1 MNRVP
6 IVALASGTGTIFQAL
21 LDAAFETDYP
31 ADIVALL
38 TDKPGSGVARR
49 ARGAGVPVHV
59 VDPNQFADRAA
70 WDQALTAAAATY
82 SPEWLISVGFMRLLG
97 PEFLAA
103 FPDRV
108 LNTHP
113 SLLPAFPGKQAVAD
127 ALAYGVTVTGC
138 TLHVVDAGVDTGPVV
153 AQRVVEVQPHDTAAI
168 LHDRIK
174 TVERQLVVEVLD
186 RVATNG
192 LVITGRKAQI
202 P

>member
-6 IVALASGTGTIFQAL
+6 VVALASGTGTIFQAL

-38 TDKPGSGVARR
+38 TDKPGSGAARR

-59 VDPNQFADRAA
+59 VDPTQFDDRGA
-70 WDQALTAAAATY
+70 WDEALTAAAQGY
-82 SPEWLISVGFMRLLG
+82 SPEWLISVGFMRILG
-97 PEFLAA
+97 PTFLGA
-103 FPDRV
+103 FPQRI

-113 SLLPAFPGKQAVAD
+113 SLLPSFPGRQAVAD

-138 TLHVVDAGVDTGPVV
+138 TLHVVDSGVDTGPVV
-153 AQRVVEVQPHDTAAI
+153 AQRVVEVLPDDTDAA

-192 LVITGRKAQI
+192 LIITGRKAQI

>member
-6 IVALASGTGTIFQAL
+6 VVALASGTGTIFQAL

-31 ADIVALL
+31 ADVVALL
-38 TDKPGSGVARR
+38 TDKPGSGAARR

-59 VDPNQFADRAA
+59 VDPTEFSDRAA
-70 WDQALTAAAATY
+70 WDAALTAAAQTY
-82 SPEWLISVGFMRLLG
+82 APEWLISVGFMRILG
-97 PEFLAA
+97 PTFLDA
-103 FPDRV
+103 FPQRI

-113 SLLPAFPGKQAVAD
+113 SLLPSFPGKQAVSD

-138 TLHVVDAGVDTGPVV
+138 TLHVVDSGVDTGPVV
-153 AQRVVEVQPHDTAAI
+153 AQRVVEVMPGDTDAV

-192 LVITGRKAQI
+192 LIITGRKAHI

>member
-153 AQRVVEVQPHDTAAI
+153 AQRVVEVQPHDTAAV

>member
-6 IVALASGTGTIFQAL
+6 VVALASGTGTIFQAL

-38 TDKPGSGVARR
+38 TDKPGSGAARR

-59 VDPNQFADRAA
+59 VDPTQFDDRGA
-70 WDQALTAAAATY
+70 WDEALTAAAQVY
-82 SPEWLISVGFMRLLG
+82 SPEWLISVGFMRILG
-97 PEFLAA
+97 PAFLGA
-103 FPDRV
+103 FPQRI

-113 SLLPAFPGKQAVAD
+113 SLLPSFPGKQAVAD

-138 TLHVVDAGVDTGPVV
+138 TLHVVDSGVDTGPVV
-153 AQRVVEVQPHDTAAI
+153 AQRVVEVLPDDTDAV

-174 TVERQLVVEVLD
+174 TVERQLVVEILD
-186 RVATNG
+186 RVTTNG
-192 LVITGRKAQI
+192 LIITGRKAQI

>member
-6 IVALASGTGTIFQAL
+6 VVALASGTGTIFQAL

-38 TDKPGSGVARR
+38 TDKPGSGAARR

-59 VDPNQFADRAA
+59 VDPTQFDDRGA
-70 WDQALTAAAATY
+70 WDEALTAAAQVY
-82 SPEWLISVGFMRLLG
+82 SPEWLISVGFMRILG
-97 PEFLAA
+97 PAFLGA
-103 FPDRV
+103 FPQRI

-113 SLLPAFPGKQAVAD
+113 SLLPSFPGKQAVAD

-138 TLHVVDAGVDTGPVV
+138 TLHVVDSGVDTGPVV
-153 AQRVVEVQPHDTAAI
+153 AQRVVEVLPDDTDAV

-174 TVERQLVVEVLD
+174 TVERQLVVEILD
-186 RVATNG
+186 RVTTNG
-192 LVITGRKAQI
+192 LIITGRKALI

>member
-1 MNRVP
+1 MNRIPV
-6 IVALASGTGTIFQAL
+6 VALASGTGTIFQAL

-31 ADIVALL
+31 VDIAALL
-38 TDKPGSGVARR
+38 TDKPGSGAARR

-59 VDPNQFADRAA
+59 VDPTEFSDRAA
-70 WDQALTAAAATY
+70 WDEALTAAATKY
-82 SPEWLISVGFMRLLG
+82 SPEWLISVGFMRILG
-97 PEFLAA
+97 PTFLAT

-113 SLLPAFPGKQAVAD
+113 SLLPSFPGKQAVAD

-153 AQRVVEVQPHDTAAI
+153 AQRVVEVLPDDTQTV

>member
-1 MNRVP
+1 MNRIPV
-6 IVALASGTGTIFQAL
+6 VALASGTGTIFQAL

-31 ADIVALL
+31 VDIAALL
-38 TDKPGSGVARR
+38 TDKPGSGAARR

-59 VDPNQFADRAA
+59 VDPTEFSDRAA
-70 WDQALTAAAATY
+70 WDEALTAAATKY
-82 SPEWLISVGFMRLLG
+82 SPEWLISVGFMRILG
-97 PEFLAA
+97 PTFLAT

-113 SLLPAFPGKQAVAD
+113 SLLPSFPGKQAVSD

-153 AQRVVEVQPHDTAAI
+153 AQRVVEVLPDDTQTV

>member
-6 IVALASGTGTIFQAL
+6 VVALASGTGTIFQAL

-38 TDKPGSGVARR
+38 TDKPGSGAARR

-59 VDPNQFADRAA
+59 VDPAEFTDRAQ
-70 WDQALTAAAATY
+70 WDEALTEAAAGYA
-82 SPEWLISVGFMRLLG
+82 PEWLVSVGFMRLLG
-97 PEFLAA
+97 PAFLAA
-103 FPDRV
+103 FPQRV

-113 SLLPAFPGKQAVAD
+113 SLLPSFPGRSAVPD

-138 TLHVVDAGVDTGPVV
+138 TVHVVDSGVDSGPVV
-153 AQRVVEVQPHDTAAI
+153 AQRPVVVLPGDGADA

-174 TVERQLVVEVLD
+174 SVERQLIVEIVD
-186 RVATNG
+186 RVATHG
-192 LVITGRKAQI
+192 LVITGRKARI

>member
-1 MNRVP
+1 MNRIPV
-6 IVALASGTGTIFQAL
+6 VALASGTGTIFQAL

-31 ADIVALL
+31 VDIAALL
-38 TDKPGSGVARR
+38 TDKPGSGAARR

-59 VDPNQFADRAA
+59 VDPTEFADRAA
-70 WDQALTAAAATY
+70 WDEALTAAAAKY
-82 SPEWLISVGFMRLLG
+82 SPEWLISVGFMRILG
-97 PEFLAA
+97 PTFLAT

-113 SLLPAFPGKQAVAD
+113 SLLPSFPGKQAVSD

-153 AQRVVEVQPHDTAAI
+153 AQRVVEVLPDDTQTV